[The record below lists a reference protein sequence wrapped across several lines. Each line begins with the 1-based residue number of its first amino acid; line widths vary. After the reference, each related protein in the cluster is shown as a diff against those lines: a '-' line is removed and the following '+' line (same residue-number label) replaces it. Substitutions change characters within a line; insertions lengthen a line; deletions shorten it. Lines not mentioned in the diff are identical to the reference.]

1 MFDGAVFLAHLV
13 LIWHLFLGGQFG
25 YARLFLYD
33 FISGGRVCG
42 VGIFFV
48 LVVCFFCWWR
58 LLAFAC
64 RRVVV
69 VPYGRYCFCLGEL
82 FLVCKLLIL

>member
-1 MFDGAVFLAHLV
+1 MGGGAVFLAHLV
-13 LIWHLFLGGQFG
+13 LIWHLFLGGRFG

-48 LVVCFFCWWR
+48 LVVCFFVGGACW
-58 LLAFAC
+58 LS
-64 RRVVV
+64 
-69 VPYGRYCFCLGEL
+69 
-82 FLVCKLLIL
+82 LVGALWLSLMGDIVSV